1 MNSINLLVYK
11 QQLEQLLL
19 NNKTS
24 FGILIRKLY
33 EDKKYNDIID
43 LFERIQQINP
53 LFKDKKIKGVDLS
66 IYNYLLK
73 SLYSLVCIKF

>member
-73 SLYSLVCIKF
+73 TLYNLVCIKF

>member
-24 FGILIRKLY
+24 LSILIRKLY
-33 EDKKYNDIID
+33 DDKKYNDIID